1 MKNIVIL
8 IKDDEGISLS
18 NSILNEL
25 KNTFNTLLQ
34 NFQLSNSS
42 ITDQLFE
49 NCAGTILEEYIK
61 INIQNISSPELKNHF
76 KFNDD
81 KWYDFKYD
89 NVKTKIIT
97 FKEDA
102 YYSSTTLSATQY
114 ENRKDMIFISII
126 YSINNNSIT
135 ITDILT
141 TNGKDIKT
149 SNDKVLYN
157 SIINAPVIP
166 DQPEINNDVLSALR
180 LVFTS
185 NLSGDVQ
192 ILNM

>member
-1 MKNIVIL
+1 M
-8 IKDDEGISLS
+8 
-18 NSILNEL
+18 
-25 KNTFNTLLQ
+25 
-34 NFQLSNSS
+34 
-42 ITDQLFE
+42 
-49 NCAGTILEEYIK
+49 
-61 INIQNISSPELKNHF
+61 NIQNISSPELKNHF

-166 DQPEINNDVLSALR
+166 DQPETNNDILSALR